1 MNQDNFILKVTNL
14 TVKIQNQMLIDHLS
28 FSVRKA
34 TTLAILGPNGAGKT
48 VLLRALLNRV
58 PYTGQIEWTEK
69 VKIGYVPQYVTV
81 ADVPMSV
88 REFLSNGN
96 GADVEK
102 ALERVRLTDK
112 SILNKRLGVLSGG
125 QLRRVLIAWALN
137 DNPNVLLLDEPTTG
151 VDIDTEEPIYLMLDD
166 FKKNQQITTLLIT
179 HNIHI
184 VEEYTDTLLAINR
197 CLTFYGPSADIA
209 KPEIQRR
216 IYGEPVCLETIRGE
230 T

>member
-28 FSVRKA
+28 FRVRKA

-102 ALERVRLTDK
+102 SPRTGTANRQKHPKQASR
-112 SILNKRLGVLSGG
+112 GA
-125 QLRRVLIAWALN
+125 LRRATAAS
-137 DNPNVLLLDEPTTG
+137 P
-151 VDIDTEEPIYLMLDD
+151 
-166 FKKNQQITTLLIT
+166 
-179 HNIHI
+179 H
-184 VEEYTDTLLAINR
+184 
-197 CLTFYGPSADIA
+197 CLGTKRQP
-209 KPEIQRR
+209 
-216 IYGEPVCLETIRGE
+216 
-230 T
+230 

>member
-1 MNQDNFILKVTNL
+1 M
-14 TVKIQNQMLIDHLS
+14 
-28 FSVRKA
+28 
-34 TTLAILGPNGAGKT
+34 
-48 VLLRALLNRV
+48 
-58 PYTGQIEWTEK
+58 
-69 VKIGYVPQYVTV
+69 
-81 ADVPMSV
+81 
-88 REFLSNGN
+88 
-96 GADVEK
+96 
-102 ALERVRLTDK
+102 
-112 SILNKRLGVLSGG
+112 LSGG